1 MKHKLSGLIPTG
13 HHRGLLW
20 WLLVLAV
27 GVGPFAAIQSVAERG
42 PAAPVATALA
52 GEVARWTR

>member
-1 MKHKLSGLIPTG
+1 MNDKLSEWIPTR

-27 GVGPFAAIQSVAERG
+27 GFGPFAMVQPAAEREH
-42 PAAPVATALA
+42 TSS
-52 GEVARWTR
+52 GEVAR

>member
-1 MKHKLSGLIPTG
+1 MKHKLSELIPTG

-27 GVGPFAAIQSVAERG
+27 GFGPFAMVQSAAEREHTPSG
-42 PAAPVATALA
+42 GVS
-52 GEVARWTR
+52 RWMW